1 MTDNELKQ
9 RFFAQYLGCRVVITN
24 EIGKFQFCLKAVD
37 IGIEMPCIVDDCFLI
52 LKDLSTITD
61 GEANEVGDLL
71 NYKDEDYIKKN
82 LGDTRAS
89 KVRRDLASGIFVG
102 NFYRHLHVMDLLR
115 SRGYLV
121 PFMHLS
127 IQDILDRGWA
137 KYAQ

>member
-1 MTDNELKQ
+1 MEDNELKQ

-52 LKDLSTITD
+52 LKDLSKITD
-61 GEANEVGDLL
+61 
-71 NYKDEDYIKKN
+71 EDVLIVNKERMIRSCIKEN
-82 LGDTRAS
+82 ILEFS
-89 KVRRDLASGIFVG
+89 KLSMKIAISQYYYDRVD
-102 NFYRHLHVMDLLR
+102 MLR
-115 SRGYLV
+115 SLGYLV
-121 PFMHLS
+121 PFLHLS